1 MWHSL
6 CHFYPCSSGAYLS
19 LAWPIRKDPL
29 CATAPMY
36 HCILCATPGAYITL
50 HSLSYKHIY
59 IYLCTSPGKNSTRR
73 CNSLGGMGWRL
84 LWWWVCCRL
93 HAARIILLFTVMQC
107 NLEGGLCQIANCQLP
122 CIVVLA
128 QNFPT
133 FPLFLPLSRYKNL
146 GLESQFDFLLSHST
160 YTPKTLGAYLCILPW
175 EYH

>member
-6 CHFYPCSSGAYLS
+6 CHFNPCSSGAYLS

-36 HCILCATPGAYITL
+36 HCILCATSGAHITL
-50 HSLSYKHIY
+50 HFLSYTHIY

-133 FPLFLPLSRYKNL
+133 FSLFPGTKSR
-146 GLESQFDFLLSHST
+146 S
-160 YTPKTLGAYLCILPW
+160 
-175 EYH
+175 